1 MIFSSNCTAKLS
13 KLQYCNGAYGEPRG
27 GWELSLVLE
36 GGVFG
41 AGWGD
46 PVGVSG
52 GGGGGGAAFLV
63 STFMCFLTVFAKLY
77 LERGTAHYA
86 MSPPKFEIFLIFPYF
101 LGNQAFY
108 TRYHVSFYL

>member
-1 MIFSSNCTAKLS
+1 MGVW
-13 KLQYCNGAYGEPRG
+13 GAQGWVGVVFGIGGWGIWGRVGRSGWGVRG
-27 GWELSLVLE
+27 GFGGRGGARG
-36 GGVFG
+36 GGVR
-41 AGWGD
+41 
-46 PVGVSG
+46 G

-77 LERGTAHYA
+77 LERGTAHHA
-86 MSPPKFEIFLIFPYF
+86 MSPPKFEIFLIFLYF

>member
-1 MIFSSNCTAKLS
+1 MGGSCLWYWRVGY
-13 KLQYCNGAYGEPRG
+13 LGPGGAIRLGC
-27 GWELSLVLE
+27 
-36 GGVFG
+36 
-41 AGWGD
+41 
-46 PVGVSG
+46 PVGVGGAVLGGGGRG